1 MSFKTLSRDI
11 LKRHDEEYILQKK
24 VTYVE
29 DISDN
34 KLKDEVGN
42 VIEKD
47 EIGNIKDTWEDLQ
60 VLSGVIQHRQYEKQR
75 NRVLSITEAG
85 EESTVR
91 YYGYF
96 DPTFSLK
103 TDALADYRVKFVR
116 DYETLYLKILEYDP
130 NNYLRDNHHHIVLGM
145 ERDRKYEGRQRGKK
159 TPNITLDAPD
169 SILEG
174 EEAILTLTFPDDAVG
189 DVIINDRYR
198 MIIEN
203 GTISTPILDLLLGKN
218 IVTVKFLGDTQYND
232 VILTHEILVKDNIK
246 IVVPNNITKYYSGPE
261 RLPITILN
269 VNDEPIGNMEVFIE
283 LNGVKYRR
291 VTKTED
297 GSSSIPLNIQP
308 GIYKAH
314 ITVGDKVTQCNI
326 TILNTISHDRN
337 KIFNSSKRYF
347 AIFFD
352 GEGNFLPKNTTIQF
366 EVNGV
371 RYSRKVSTDDGIAF
385 LGRNLP
391 EGDYTITSFN
401 TVI

>member
-11 LKRHDEEYILQKK
+11 LKRHNEEYILQKK

-130 NNYLRDNHHHIVLGM
+130 NNYLRNDHHHIVLGM

-159 TPNITLDAPD
+159 TPNITLNAPD

-174 EEAILTLTFPDDAVG
+174 EEATLTLTFPDDAVG
-189 DVIINDRYR
+189 DVIINDKYR

-203 GTISTPILDLLLGKN
+203 GTISTPIPDLLLGKN
-218 IVTVKFLGDTQYND
+218 TITINFLGDSQYND
-232 VILTHEILVKDNIK
+232 VILTHEILVKDDIHIDETIFVHASDMTLFIN
-246 IVVPNNITKYYSGPE
+246 E
-261 RLPITILN
+261 RANKTYNFTVTNSVGDPILEEPTQVILSQSKPFFEQTFQKN
-269 VNDEPIGNMEVFIE
+269 TDSEGKVNIE
-283 LNGVKYRR
+283 LNNCTLIGVY
-291 VTKTED
+291 
-297 GSSSIPLNIQP
+297 NIV
-308 GIYKAH
+308 IKVRD
-314 ITVGDKVTQCNI
+314 ITVE
-326 TILNTISHDRN
+326 H
-337 KIFNSSKRYF
+337 
-347 AIFFD
+347 
-352 GEGNFLPKNTTIQF
+352 
-366 EVNGV
+366 
-371 RYSRKVSTDDGIAF
+371 
-385 LGRNLP
+385 
-391 EGDYTITSFN
+391 TITVLDN
-401 TVI
+401 Y